1 MADIKQIRCFLALAE
16 ELNFSRAAE
25 RLNMTQSPLSR
36 QIQILERDLDVVL
49 FKRTSRSVELTPAG
63 DVFYQEAK
71 ALISH
76 LTDAVRKT
84 QLAAT
89 GISGQITMGH
99 TAASTYALLPSVI
112 ELAKKHLA
120 GVDLVLQELLTL
132 EQIEALRSRRIDL
145 GFLRPPVSFS
155 GISSARIFKEPL
167 ILAVPADHPLSTKEA
182 MSMQDLDKQ
191 PFISYPPVKGSY
203 FYQLLGGLFQI
214 AGIAPNF
221 VQYTYQPHSIL
232 AMVSAGIGIAIVPQ
246 VATRLK
252 LENVAFRPVP
262 MTPPVHAEL
271 HLAWRTDD
279 ESMVGSIF
287 RSLIMQHCRNL
298 G

>member
-16 ELNFSRAAE
+16 ELHFNRAAE
-25 RLNMTQSPLSR
+25 RLHMTQSPLSR
-36 QIQILERDLDVVL
+36 QIQMLERDLDVML
-49 FKRTSRSVELTPAG
+49 FRRTSRSVELTPAG

-71 ALISH
+71 ALLLH
-76 LTDAVRKT
+76 LNDAIKKT
-84 QLAAT
+84 QQAAT
-89 GISGQITMGH
+89 GISGPITIGH

-112 ELAKKHLA
+112 ELAKKHLS
-120 GVDLVLQELLTL
+120 GVDLVLQEMLTL

-155 GISSARIFKEPL
+155 GISGARIFREPL
-167 ILAVPADHPLSTKEA
+167 VLAAPADHSLSTKETI
-182 MSMQDLDKQ
+182 SMQDLDGQ

-214 AGIAPNF
+214 AGVAPNF

-246 VATRLK
+246 AATNLK
-252 LENVAFRPVP
+252 LENVVFRSMP
-262 MTPPVHAEL
+262 MTPAVHAEL

-279 ESMVGSIF
+279 ESIAGSIF